1 MFSVV
6 ERKSNPKISIFMYP
20 TLQRI
25 SRCVLPDKNN
35 DYLSCCFA
43 GTEYLISLTSFPDF
57 RLIVWLWKTGKH
69 VAVLNTKID
78 DLVQEIWYENKNDIN
93 FRSFLFFQKSN

>member
-1 MFSVV
+1 
-6 ERKSNPKISIFMYP
+6 MYP

-25 SRCVLPDKNN
+25 SRCVLADKTNG
-35 DYLSCCFA
+35 YLSCSFA
-43 GTEYLISLTSFPDF
+43 GTEYLISLTNFPDF

-78 DLVQEIWYENKNDIN
+78 DLVQEIWYKNKNDI
-93 FRSFLFFQKSN
+93 

>member
-6 ERKSNPKISIFMYP
+6 ERKPNPKISIFMYP

-25 SRCVLPDKNN
+25 SRCVLPDKING
-35 DYLSCCFA
+35 YLSCSFA

-69 VAVLNTKID
+69 VAMLNTKID
-78 DLVQEIWYENKNDIN
+78 NLVQEI
-93 FRSFLFFQKSN
+93 